1 MEEYRF
7 GSLGAGVQLLQH
19 GFRYHSR
26 SSCIK
31 HVEISIQSHYT
42 ALQKKCKMNFL
53 QMHPCPGFLLRR
65 GRKARDISQSFHF
78 YKFANLS
85 AWPSYAILFSGRW
98 ANLNQEVTV
107 HGQAQH
113 RSHGAGCPADHHL
126 SPQKQDLVFRDHRVL
141 RPELP
146 APLCRLALDLFSGVA

>member
-1 MEEYRF
+1 
-7 GSLGAGVQLLQH
+7 
-19 GFRYHSR
+19 
-26 SSCIK
+26 
-31 HVEISIQSHYT
+31 
-42 ALQKKCKMNFL
+42 
-53 QMHPCPGFLLRR
+53 MHPWPDFSTRCG
-65 GRKARDISQSFHF
+65 GKARDISQFF
-78 YKFANLS
+78 YFYFIKFANLS

-126 SPQKQDLVFRDHRVL
+126 SPQKQDLVFRDHRAL

-146 APLCRLALDLFSGVA
+146 APLCRLALDLLLPGINGRPGPGFPFCDPHRAGFPLFAPVLFRRPAPPRKQGKKTALTKQRKPKGAC